1 MAEDDDTI
9 VFRPAARRRAG
20 WGAALFVL
28 LGLSFAGGG
37 AWLLRP
43 APAQP
48 PLATEQQILDRS
60 PGSTEAY
67 RFLSQPE
74 ILVLQFAT
82 LADQAAMLNRAAAL
96 VERNGTPRDRVLDPA
111 ELDQR
116 LRASGEVPERLYLG
130 HDYRAADLERFFHLA
145 DPHLTPAES
154 WLRDRLRGWGWRE
167 RGSTGALISLVRENQ
182 AAGIDRAS
190 RATILRHELSHG
202 LYFVNADYAAY
213 ARRFWAATLSAVERD
228 QFRRFLGREGYDTG
242 NEDLMANEAQAYLV
256 HTSDTRFFN
265 AASVGMA
272 QVRLDALR
280 TLFLA
285 GMPPG
290 WLRDGAA
297 VGARMPRRRQRL
309 GAVRTRRT
317 LATTGPARLACSIAI
332 PNSAT

>member
-1 MAEDDDTI
+1 M
-9 VFRPAARRRAG
+9 
-20 WGAALFVL
+20 FVM

-43 APAQP
+43 APALP
-48 PLATEQQILDRS
+48 PLATEQQILDRT
-60 PGSTEAY
+60 PDDTEVY
-67 RFLSQPE
+67 RFLSQPK

-111 ELDQR
+111 ELDQ
-116 LRASGEVPERLYLG
+116 LIRASGEVPERMYFG

-145 DPHLTPAES
+145 DPHLTPAEA
-154 WLRDRLRGWGWRE
+154 WLRDRLRKWGWRE
-167 RGSTGALISLVRENQ
+167 GGTGALISLVRENQ
-182 AAGIDRAS
+182 ATGIDRAS

-202 LYFVNADYAAY
+202 LYFVDADYAAY
-213 ARRFWAATLSAVERD
+213 ARRFWAATLSEAERD

-256 HTSDTRFFN
+256 HTADNRFFN

-272 QVRLDALR
+272 QARLDMLR
-280 TLFLA
+280 AQFLA

-290 WLRDGAA
+290 WLRDGTA
-297 VGARMPRRRQRL
+297 VPARLPRRRQRL

-317 LATTGPARLACSIAI
+317 LVTTGPARPACS
-332 PNSAT
+332 SAVRSSVT